1 MIIIIH
7 MFAGFEHERMR
18 HMGHFL
24 HGLFFIILINFNV
37 IKASEKISFISLND
51 IKIIFSIDAKTWN
64 QNLVFLDKKLSMKKL
79 QLENNSNY
87 SLKTTFSNGYVV
99 ITPYFKLDLVESL
112 NINYYFNSINKNNTD
127 LVINHFQSLDTDL
140 CNYIK
145 IDKNDIFI
153 DIKNC

>member
-1 MIIIIH
+1 MKKSVY
-7 MFAGFEHERMR
+7 F
-18 HMGHFL
+18 
-24 HGLFFIILINFNV
+24 LFFIILINFNV
-37 IKASEKISFISLND
+37 IKASEKISLISLND
-51 IKIIFSIDAKTWN
+51 IKIIFSTDAKTWN

-99 ITPYFKLDLVESL
+99 ITPYFELDIVESL
-112 NINYYFNSINKNNTD
+112 NINYYFNSMNKYNTD
-127 LVINHFQSLDTDL
+127 LVINHFQSLDADL

>member
-1 MIIIIH
+1 MKKSVY
-7 MFAGFEHERMR
+7 F
-18 HMGHFL
+18 
-24 HGLFFIILINFNV
+24 LFFIILINFNV
-37 IKASEKISFISLND
+37 IKASEKISLISLND
-51 IKIIFSIDAKTWN
+51 IKIIFSTDAKTWN

-112 NINYYFNSINKNNTD
+112 NINYYFHSMNKYNTD
-127 LVINHFQSLDTDL
+127 LVLNHFQSLDTDL
-140 CNYIK
+140 CNYIR

-153 DIKNC
+153 DMKNC

>member
-1 MIIIIH
+1 MKKSVY
-7 MFAGFEHERMR
+7 F
-18 HMGHFL
+18 
-24 HGLFFIILINFNV
+24 LFFIILINFNV
-37 IKASEKISFISLND
+37 IKASEKISLISLND
-51 IKIIFSIDAKTWN
+51 INIIFSTDAKNWN

-79 QLENNSNY
+79 QLDNNSNY

-112 NINYYFNSINKNNTD
+112 NINYYFNSMNKNNTD

>member
-1 MIIIIH
+1 M
-7 MFAGFEHERMR
+7 
-18 HMGHFL
+18 
-24 HGLFFIILINFNV
+24 INFNV
-37 IKASEKISFISLND
+37 IKASEKISLISLND
-51 IKIIFSIDAKTWN
+51 IKIIFSTDAKTWN

-112 NINYYFNSINKNNTD
+112 NINYYFNSMNKNNTD
-127 LVINHFQSLDTDL
+127 LVINHFQSFDTDL

-145 IDKNDIFI
+145 LTKIIFLLI
-153 DIKNC
+153 LKLLVLKT

>member
-1 MIIIIH
+1 MKKSVY
-7 MFAGFEHERMR
+7 F
-18 HMGHFL
+18 
-24 HGLFFIILINFNV
+24 LFFIILINFNV
-37 IKASEKISFISLND
+37 IKASEKISLISLND
-51 IKIIFSIDAKTWN
+51 IKIIFSTDAKTWN
-64 QNLVFLDKKLSMKKL
+64 QNLIFLDKKLSMKKV
-79 QLENNSNY
+79 QLENNNNY

-112 NINYYFNSINKNNTD
+112 NINYYFNSMNKNNTD

>member
-1 MIIIIH
+1 MKK
-7 MFAGFEHERMR
+7 FVY
-18 HMGHFL
+18 FL
-24 HGLFFIILINFNV
+24 FLVILVNCNV
-37 IKASEKISFISLND
+37 INASEKISLISLND
-51 IKIIFSIDAKTWN
+51 IKIIFSTDAKTWN

-79 QLENNSNY
+79 QLENNINY

>member
-1 MIIIIH
+1 MKKCVY
-7 MFAGFEHERMR
+7 
-18 HMGHFL
+18 FL
-24 HGLFFIILINFNV
+24 FLVILVNYNV
-37 IKASEKISFISLND
+37 INASEKISLISLND
-51 IKIIFSIDAKTWN
+51 IKIIFSTDAKTWN

-79 QLENNSNY
+79 QLDNNSNY
-87 SLKTTFSNGYVV
+87 SLKTTSSNGYVV

-112 NINYYFNSINKNNTD
+112 NINYYFNSINKKNTD
-127 LVINHFQSLDTDL
+127 SVLNHFQSLDKDL

>member
-1 MIIIIH
+1 MKKCVY
-7 MFAGFEHERMR
+7 
-18 HMGHFL
+18 FL
-24 HGLFFIILINFNV
+24 FLVILFNYNV
-37 IKASEKISFISLND
+37 INASEKISLISLND
-51 IKIIFSIDAKTWN
+51 IKIIFSTDAKTWN

-79 QLENNSNY
+79 QLDNNSNY

-112 NINYYFNSINKNNTD
+112 NINYYFNSINKKNTD
-127 LVINHFQSLDTDL
+127 SVLNHFQSLDKDL

>member
-1 MIIIIH
+1 MKKSVY
-7 MFAGFEHERMR
+7 F
-18 HMGHFL
+18 
-24 HGLFFIILINFNV
+24 LFFIILINFNV
-37 IKASEKISFISLND
+37 IKASEKISLISLND
-51 IKIIFSIDAKTWN
+51 IKIIFSTDAKTWN

-112 NINYYFNSINKNNTD
+112 NINYYFNSMNKNNTD
-127 LVINHFQSLDTDL
+127 LVINHFQSLDADL

-153 DIKNC
+153 NIKNC

>member
-1 MIIIIH
+1 MKKSVY
-7 MFAGFEHERMR
+7 F
-18 HMGHFL
+18 
-24 HGLFFIILINFNV
+24 LFFIILINFNV
-37 IKASEKISFISLND
+37 IKASEKNSLISLND

-112 NINYYFNSINKNNTD
+112 NINYYFNSMNKYNTD

>member
-1 MIIIIH
+1 MKKSVY
-7 MFAGFEHERMR
+7 F
-18 HMGHFL
+18 
-24 HGLFFIILINFNV
+24 LFFIILINFNV
-37 IKASEKISFISLND
+37 IKASEKISLISLND
-51 IKIIFSIDAKTWN
+51 IKIIFSTDAKTWN

-79 QLENNSNY
+79 QLKNNINY

-112 NINYYFNSINKNNTD
+112 NINYYFNSMNKNNTD

>member
-1 MIIIIH
+1 MKKSVY
-7 MFAGFEHERMR
+7 F
-18 HMGHFL
+18 
-24 HGLFFIILINFNV
+24 LFFIILINFNV
-37 IKASEKISFISLND
+37 IKTSEKISLISLND
-51 IKIIFSIDAKTWN
+51 IKIIFSTDAKTWN

-99 ITPYFKLDLVESL
+99 ITPYFELDIVESL
-112 NINYYFNSINKNNTD
+112 NINYYFNSMNKNNTD

-145 IDKNDIFI
+145 IDKNNIFI

>member
-1 MIIIIH
+1 MKKSVY
-7 MFAGFEHERMR
+7 
-18 HMGHFL
+18 FL
-24 HGLFFIILINFNV
+24 FLIILINFNV
-37 IKASEKISFISLND
+37 IKASEKNSLISLND
-51 IKIIFSIDAKTWN
+51 IKIIFSTDAKTWN

-79 QLENNSNY
+79 QINNNSNF

-112 NINYYFNSINKNNTD
+112 NINYYFNSINKKNTD
-127 LVINHFQSLDTDL
+127 SVLNHFQSLDKDL

-145 IDKNDIFI
+145 VDKNDIFI

>member
-1 MIIIIH
+1 MKKSVY
-7 MFAGFEHERMR
+7 F
-18 HMGHFL
+18 
-24 HGLFFIILINFNV
+24 LFFIILINSNV
-37 IKASEKISFISLND
+37 IKASEKISLISLND
-51 IKIIFSIDAKTWN
+51 IKIIFSTDAKTWN

-99 ITPYFKLDLVESL
+99 ITPYFELDIVESL
-112 NINYYFNSINKNNTD
+112 NINYYFNSMNKYNTD
-127 LVINHFQSLDTDL
+127 LVINHFQSLDADL

>member
-1 MIIIIH
+1 MKKSVYFFI
-7 MFAGFEHERMR
+7 
-18 HMGHFL
+18 
-24 HGLFFIILINFNV
+24 FIILININV
-37 IKASEKISFISLND
+37 INASEKISLISLND
-51 IKIIFSIDAKTWN
+51 IKIIFSTDAKTWN

-79 QLENNSNY
+79 QLDNNSNY

-112 NINYYFNSINKNNTD
+112 NINYYFNSMNKNNTD
-127 LVINHFQSLDTDL
+127 LLINHFQSLDTDL

>member
-1 MIIIIH
+1 MKKSVY
-7 MFAGFEHERMR
+7 F
-18 HMGHFL
+18 
-24 HGLFFIILINFNV
+24 LFFIILINFNV
-37 IKASEKISFISLND
+37 IKASEKISLISLND
-51 IKIIFSIDAKTWN
+51 IKIIFSTDAKTWN
-64 QNLVFLDKKLSMKKL
+64 QNLVFLDKKLSMKKV
-79 QLENNSNY
+79 QLENNNNY

-112 NINYYFNSINKNNTD
+112 NINYYFNSMNKNNTD
-127 LVINHFQSLDTDL
+127 LLINHFQSLDTDL

>member
-1 MIIIIH
+1 
-7 MFAGFEHERMR
+7 
-18 HMGHFL
+18 L
-24 HGLFFIILINFNV
+24 VNYNV
-37 IKASEKISFISLND
+37 INASEKISLISLND
-51 IKIIFSIDAKTWN
+51 IKIIFSTDAKTWN

-99 ITPYFKLDLVESL
+99 ITPYFELDIVESL
-112 NINYYFNSINKNNTD
+112 NINYYFNSMNKYNTD
-127 LVINHFQSLDTDL
+127 LVINHFQSLDADL

>member
-1 MIIIIH
+1 MKKSVY
-7 MFAGFEHERMR
+7 F
-18 HMGHFL
+18 
-24 HGLFFIILINFNV
+24 LFFIILINFNV
-37 IKASEKISFISLND
+37 IKASEKISLISLND
-51 IKIIFSIDAKTWN
+51 IKIIFSTDAKTWN

-112 NINYYFNSINKNNTD
+112 NINYYFNSMNKNNTD
-127 LVINHFQSLDTDL
+127 SVINHFQSLDTDL

>member
-1 MIIIIH
+1 MNKSVY
-7 MFAGFEHERMR
+7 F
-18 HMGHFL
+18 
-24 HGLFFIILINFNV
+24 LFFIILINFNV
-37 IKASEKISFISLND
+37 IKASEKISLISLND
-51 IKIIFSIDAKTWN
+51 IKIIFSTDAKTWN

-112 NINYYFNSINKNNTD
+112 NINYYFNSMNKNNTD

>member
-1 MIIIIH
+1 MKKSVY
-7 MFAGFEHERMR
+7 F
-18 HMGHFL
+18 
-24 HGLFFIILINFNV
+24 LFFIILINFNV
-37 IKASEKISFISLND
+37 IKASEKISLISLND
-51 IKIIFSIDAKTWN
+51 IKIIFSTDAKTWN
-64 QNLVFLDKKLSMKKL
+64 QNLVFLAKKLSMKKV

-112 NINYYFNSINKNNTD
+112 NINYYFNSMNKNNTD
-127 LVINHFQSLDTDL
+127 LLINHFQSLDTDL

>member
-1 MIIIIH
+1 MKKCVY
-7 MFAGFEHERMR
+7 
-18 HMGHFL
+18 FL
-24 HGLFFIILINFNV
+24 FLVIFVNYNV
-37 IKASEKISFISLND
+37 INASEKISLINLND
-51 IKIIFSIDAKTWN
+51 IKIIFSTDAKTWN

-79 QLENNSNY
+79 QLYNNSNY

-112 NINYYFNSINKNNTD
+112 NINYYFNSINKKNTD
-127 LVINHFQSLDTDL
+127 SVLNHFQSLDTDL

-153 DIKNC
+153 DMKSC

>member
-1 MIIIIH
+1 MKKSVY
-7 MFAGFEHERMR
+7 F
-18 HMGHFL
+18 
-24 HGLFFIILINFNV
+24 LFFIILINFNV
-37 IKASEKISFISLND
+37 IKASEKISLISLND
-51 IKIIFSIDAKTWN
+51 IKIIFSTDAKTWN

-112 NINYYFNSINKNNTD
+112 NINYYFNSMNKNNTD
-127 LVINHFQSLDTDL
+127 LLINHFQSLDTDL

>member
-1 MIIIIH
+1 MKKSVY
-7 MFAGFEHERMR
+7 F
-18 HMGHFL
+18 
-24 HGLFFIILINFNV
+24 LFFIILINSNV
-37 IKASEKISFISLND
+37 IKASEKISLISLND
-51 IKIIFSIDAKTWN
+51 IKIIFSTDAKTWN

-112 NINYYFNSINKNNTD
+112 NINYYFNSMNKNNTD
-127 LVINHFQSLDTDL
+127 LLINHFQSLDTDL

>member
-1 MIIIIH
+1 MKKSVY
-7 MFAGFEHERMR
+7 F
-18 HMGHFL
+18 
-24 HGLFFIILINFNV
+24 LFFIILINFNV
-37 IKASEKISFISLND
+37 IKASEKISLISLND
-51 IKIIFSIDAKTWN
+51 IKIIFSTDAKTWN

-79 QLENNSNY
+79 QLDNNSNY

-112 NINYYFNSINKNNTD
+112 NINYYFNSINKNNID
-127 LVINHFQSLDTDL
+127 YVLNHFQSLDKDL

-145 IDKNDIFI
+145 VVKNDIFI

>member
-1 MIIIIH
+1 MKKYVYFLFLVILVNYNII
-7 MFAGFEHERMR
+7 
-18 HMGHFL
+18 
-24 HGLFFIILINFNV
+24 N
-37 IKASEKISFISLND
+37 ASEKISLISIND
-51 IKIIFSIDAKTWN
+51 IKIIFSTDAKTWN

-79 QLENNSNY
+79 QLDNNSNY
-87 SLKTTFSNGYVV
+87 SLKTTFSDGYVV

-112 NINYYFNSINKNNTD
+112 NINYYFNSMNKNNTD